1 MLENYSDMLSRMLFQ
16 VLGDELRVEAIQM
29 QSGGDINMAVCAQT
43 NHGDFFIKWNEG
55 QYEEMF
61 ETEAKGLSL
70 LKQAA
75 LLRIPEVFG
84 TGRVDDK
91 SFLVLEFL
99 ERNREGEKHW
109 AKLGEGLAQLHQIK
123 ENQHGLSYNNYI
135 GRLHQKND
143 FKSDWIT
150 FFSECRLNAQLGLAI
165 YNQTVPKD
173 FVRDFKRFLTKLPQI
188 MPNSEASLLHGDLW
202 SGNAMSS
209 TRGPAIYDPAVYF
222 GAREMDIAMTQLFGG
237 FDQRFYEAYD
247 ANYPLLDDFDALV
260 EIYNLYPL
268 MVHVNLFGANA
279 GYLGSVWRTVKRYI

>member
-16 VLGDELRVEAIQM
+16 VLGDELKVEAIQM

-43 NHGDFFIKWNEG
+43 DHGDFFIKWNEG
-55 QYEEMF
+55 PFEEMF
-61 ETEAKGLSL
+61 ETEAKGLNLLRQANL
-70 LKQAA
+70 LK
-75 LLRIPEVFG
+75 IPEVFG

-99 ERNREGEKHW
+99 ERSREEDKHW
-109 AKLGEGLAQLHQIK
+109 TKLGEGLAQLHQIK
-123 ENQHGLSYNNYI
+123 ADNYGLGYDNFI

-143 FKSDWIT
+143 IKPDWIS

-173 FVRDFKRFLTKLPQI
+173 FVRDFKRFLSKLPQI
-188 MPNSEASLLHGDLW
+188 LPESEASLLHGDLW

-209 TRGPAIYDPAVYF
+209 SRGAAIYDPAVYF
-222 GAREMDIAMTQLFGG
+222 GAREMDMAMTQLFGG
-237 FDQRFYEAYD
+237 FNQRFYEAYD
-247 ANYPLLDDFDALV
+247 ANYTLSDDFDALV

-279 GYLGSVWRTVKRYI
+279 GYLGSVWRTIKRYI